1 MGRGAQSVATGES
14 GTASRRQQRA
24 HSRAGDLLH
33 AFAELA
39 EAADFLS
46 AERREALRAALAGI
60 APEALEA
67 DSGRETARWRTPLAR
82 AEAALSATAERLA
95 ALASEASGVSIDITG
110 YLASEAKNRVVRS
123 VLEAADDAALLAY
136 FEERKAHG
144 ELDADVLLT
153 CARLG
158 ASRVFFAAIAA
169 AVDLKL
175 DVEMVAAF
183 IEDGGLVLLE
193 RLLLRA
199 DISET
204 AREAILEAYRE
215 AEAGR
220 AEQP

>member
-1 MGRGAQSVATGES
+1 MPDGRQGSGLSGQDGLAESHLGA
-14 GTASRRQQRA
+14 
-24 HSRAGDLLH
+24 LLS
-33 AFAELA
+33 AFAQLA
-39 EAADFLS
+39 EGADFLS
-46 AERREALRAALAGI
+46 AERRDALRAALAAIDAG
-60 APEALEA
+60 ALEA
-67 DSGRETARWRTPLAR
+67 SAQDVDTGRWRTPLAR
-82 AEAALSATAERLA
+82 AEAALSAAAERLA
-95 ALASEASGVSIDITG
+95 AGASEASGVPIDITG
-110 YLASEAKNRVVRS
+110 YLASEAKNRVIRG

-175 DVEMVAAF
+175 DVEMVSAF
-183 IEDGGLVLLE
+183 VEDGGLVLLE